1 MGSVKLA
8 VVEMLGA
15 IRMVLVGS
23 PITAATAA
31 ETQTTVTSRFPTI
44 SAPTKYRLE
53 IIQNNLEVMT

>member
-1 MGSVKLA
+1 M
-8 VVEMLGA
+8 VELLGA

-31 ETQTTVTSRFPTI
+31 ETQITMTSPFPTI
-44 SAPTKYRLE
+44 SAPIKYRLE